1 MHKDQILAIFLAA
14 LLAGASAAAA
24 DEPTPTPAPAP
35 TPVAPGIDWKSLID
49 TDMSGDH
56 VVGEEMCA
64 RPR

>member
-14 LLAGASAAAA
+14 ALLAGASPAAA
-24 DEPTPTPAPAP
+24 DEPTPTP

-56 VVGEEMCA
+56 VVGEELCA

>member
-1 MHKDQILAIFLAA
+1 MRKDKILPIIFAA
-14 LLAGASAAAA
+14 GLLAGASAAAA
-24 DEPTPTPAPAP
+24 EPTPQPPS
-35 TPVAPGIDWKSLID
+35 GFDWESLID

>member
-1 MHKDQILAIFLAA
+1 MRKDQMLAIFLAAA
-14 LLAGASAAAA
+14 LLAGASAAAE
-24 DEPTPTPAPAP
+24 EPPTTPAPAP
-35 TPVAPGIDWKSLID
+35 GIDWRSLID

>member
-24 DEPTPTPAPAP
+24 AADEPTPTP

-56 VVGEEMCA
+56 VVGEELCA